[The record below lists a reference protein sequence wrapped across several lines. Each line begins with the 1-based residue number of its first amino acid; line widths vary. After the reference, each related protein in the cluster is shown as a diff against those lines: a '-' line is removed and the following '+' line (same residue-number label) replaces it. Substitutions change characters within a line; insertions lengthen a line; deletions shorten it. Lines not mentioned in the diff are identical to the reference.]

1 MQEMQEAWVQ
11 PQGQEDP
18 LRRKWQSAP
27 VFLAWKIP
35 WPEQPGRLQTMD
47 SKELDMTEHTRT
59 QDGRMG
65 SKEENY
71 SNDNWDQSSPALTP

>member
-1 MQEMQEAWVQ
+1 MAQNLPTNAGDARGM
-11 PQGQEDP
+11 G
-18 LRRKWQSAP
+18 SAP

-35 WPEQPGRLQTMD
+35 WPEQPGRLQTMG

-71 SNDNWDQSSPALTP
+71 SNDNWDLSSPALTP